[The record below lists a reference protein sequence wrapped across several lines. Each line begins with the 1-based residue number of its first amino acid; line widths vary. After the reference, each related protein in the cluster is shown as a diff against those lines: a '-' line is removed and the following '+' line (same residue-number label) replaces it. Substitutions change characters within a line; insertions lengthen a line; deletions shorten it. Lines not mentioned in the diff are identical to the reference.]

1 MILEVCARLAEMLYN
16 RATKG
21 FQQYSFHA
29 DLVIS
34 LIGVPFTQSVAD
46 TRATFVFLCFQK
58 SIKRFLNWKGS
69 RSMLEEPILPT
80 TSTSG
85 ESTSSREATED
96 FEAGVLAQLDS
107 LYRTALRLTH
117 NQQEA
122 EDLVQETMLKAFRF
136 TNTYQ
141 RGTNLRAW
149 LFRILNTS
157 AINRYRKQATHPTTT
172 PLPEGEEFY
181 LYNRIRDINGQELST
196 GAEEEVLSHYLDEDV
211 YQALSDLPLN
221 FRMPIILADI
231 EGLSYKEIAQALN
244 IPIGTV
250 MSRISRARRHLQRSL
265 WSYAKSRG
273 YVSEESTTQKPNA
286 DPAEQTSN

>member
-1 MILEVCARLAEMLYN
+1 MF
-16 RATKG
+16 K
-21 FQQYSFHA
+21 Q
-29 DLVIS
+29 
-34 LIGVPFTQSVAD
+34 
-46 TRATFVFLCFQK
+46 QK
-58 SIKRFLNWKGS
+58 SLVTFIRYTSDGIKTVPVWKGS
-69 RSMLEEPILPT
+69 RSMLEEPIQPT
-80 TSTSG
+80 ASTHSDSATSKEIT
-85 ESTSSREATED
+85 EATED

-157 AINRYRKQATHPTTT
+157 AINRYRKQATHPVTT

-211 YQALSDLPLN
+211 YQALNDLPLN

-265 WSYAKSRG
+265 WSYAKARG
-273 YVSEESTTQKPNA
+273 YVSGEKTTRKSVA
-286 DPAEQTSN
+286 DPAEQATN

>member
-1 MILEVCARLAEMLYN
+1 M
-16 RATKG
+16 
-21 FQQYSFHA
+21 S
-29 DLVIS
+29 
-34 LIGVPFTQSVAD
+34 
-46 TRATFVFLCFQK
+46 
-58 SIKRFLNWKGS
+58 
-69 RSMLEEPILPT
+69 EEPKLQTSPT
-80 TSTSG
+80 N
-85 ESTSSREATED
+85 EATENQVTED

-136 TNTYQ
+136 AKSYTP
-141 RGTNLRAW
+141 GTNLRAW

-181 LYNRIRDINGQELST
+181 LYNRIRDMSGQELST
-196 GAEEEVLSHYLDEDV
+196 GAEEEVLSKYLDEEI
-211 YQALSDLPLN
+211 YKALNDLPFN

-231 EGLSYKEIAQALN
+231 EGMSYKEIAETLQ

-250 MSRISRARRHLQRSL
+250 MSRISRARRLLQHSL
-265 WSYAKSRG
+265 WQYAKDKG
-273 YVSEESTTQKPNA
+273 YLPTQASENSSDKG
-286 DPAEQTSN
+286 

>member
-1 MILEVCARLAEMLYN
+1 
-16 RATKG
+16 
-21 FQQYSFHA
+21 
-29 DLVIS
+29 
-34 LIGVPFTQSVAD
+34 
-46 TRATFVFLCFQK
+46 
-58 SIKRFLNWKGS
+58 
-69 RSMLEEPILPT
+69 MLEEPMLPT
-80 TSTSG
+80 ASSG
-85 ESTSSREATED
+85 EHVAIREAATED

-107 LYRTALRLTH
+107 LYRTALRLTR

-136 TNTYQ
+136 ANTYQ

-157 AINRYRKQATHPTTT
+157 AINRYRKQATHPSTT

-181 LYNRIRDINGQELST
+181 LYNRIRDINGQELSM
-196 GAEEEVLSHYLDEDV
+196 GAEDEVLSQYLDEDV
-211 YQALSDLPLN
+211 YQALNDLPLN

-265 WSYAKSRG
+265 WNYARNRG
-273 YVSEESTTQKPNA
+273 YLNDENEPANNNPPARKPSAVDAESA
-286 DPAEQTSN
+286 